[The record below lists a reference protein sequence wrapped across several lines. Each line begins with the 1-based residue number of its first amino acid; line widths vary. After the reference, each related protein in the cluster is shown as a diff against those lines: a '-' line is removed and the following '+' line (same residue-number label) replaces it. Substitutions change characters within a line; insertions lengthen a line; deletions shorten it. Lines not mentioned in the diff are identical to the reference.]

1 MYNANIK
8 TEIINNIIFE
18 MSGYVDNTTLDIM
31 QKVIEKQLVAVNMEE
46 ITNLPAEIRTSTE
59 EQNRYYISL
68 MMIKKKNLRPET
80 KAQYRDAIMRLTSVI
95 EKPLNKMDEID
106 IDSYLDWYE
115 KRNVAAG
122 GKKNQASTC
131 NNERRYLSA
140 FFTWMRKEK
149 FMSYNPVEST
159 EPMKEVIK
167 PIDYFRPA
175 QIEQLREGCVSLRD
189 RAIIEVLRSTGARVG
204 EIPQINIDHV
214 DWSTGDIMIMSEKS
228 YKYRLLYLDEV
239 ARYHLRKYLDSRAD
253 DNEALFVW
261 DKAPYYRLKKSGI
274 RNAMKEVGKNMDCKV
289 YPHKLRK
296 TLGVNLKDK
305 GTDIGIIQEVMGHAN
320 PTVTSRYYAQISP
333 EAMRDV
339 RRRTA

>member
-1 MYNANIK
+1 M
-8 TEIINNIIFE
+8 NNQQAIDRL
-18 MSGYVDNTTLDIM
+18 M
-31 QKVIEKQLVAVNMEE
+31 KHIEWSWPEE
-46 ITNLPAEIRTSTE
+46 TIDAIGMGIHALKETQWIPCSERLPEE

-159 EPMKEVIK
+159 EPMKEVVK

-175 QIEQLREGCVSLRD
+175 QIEQLREGCV
-189 RAIIEVLRSTGARVG
+189 
-204 EIPQINIDHV
+204 
-214 DWSTGDIMIMSEKS
+214 
-228 YKYRLLYLDEV
+228 
-239 ARYHLRKYLDSRAD
+239 
-253 DNEALFVW
+253 
-261 DKAPYYRLKKSGI
+261 
-274 RNAMKEVGKNMDCKV
+274 
-289 YPHKLRK
+289 
-296 TLGVNLKDK
+296 
-305 GTDIGIIQEVMGHAN
+305 
-320 PTVTSRYYAQISP
+320 
-333 EAMRDV
+333 
-339 RRRTA
+339 

>member
-18 MSGYVDNTTLDIM
+18 MSGYVDYTTLDIM

-59 EQNRYYISL
+59 EQNRYYLSL

-149 FMSYNPVEST
+149 FMDR
-159 EPMKEVIK
+159 
-167 PIDYFRPA
+167 IDTL
-175 QIEQLREGCVSLRD
+175 EE
-189 RAIIEVLRSTGARVG
+189 
-204 EIPQINIDHV
+204 HV
-214 DWSTGDIMIMSEKS
+214 DNLTEANKSREAENAELIATVDSILTDVLPALLGD
-228 YKYRLLYLDEV
+228 
-239 ARYHLRKYLDSRAD
+239 
-253 DNEALFVW
+253 
-261 DKAPYYRLKKSGI
+261 
-274 RNAMKEVGKNMDCKV
+274 
-289 YPHKLRK
+289 
-296 TLGVNLKDK
+296 
-305 GTDIGIIQEVMGHAN
+305 GTEETD
-320 PTVTSRYYAQISP
+320 TK
-333 EAMRDV
+333 
-339 RRRTA
+339 

>member
-18 MSGYVDNTTLDIM
+18 MSGYVDDTTLDIM

-131 NNERRYLSA
+131 NNDGKEYHYACTYMNRNKVILFA
-140 FFTWMRKEK
+140 EKRKC
-149 FMSYNPVEST
+149 
-159 EPMKEVIK
+159 
-167 PIDYFRPA
+167 D
-175 QIEQLREGCVSLRD
+175 C
-189 RAIIEVLRSTGARVG
+189 RV
-204 EIPQINIDHV
+204 
-214 DWSTGDIMIMSEKS
+214 M
-228 YKYRLLYLDEV
+228 
-239 ARYHLRKYLDSRAD
+239 
-253 DNEALFVW
+253 
-261 DKAPYYRLKKSGI
+261 
-274 RNAMKEVGKNMDCKV
+274 
-289 YPHKLRK
+289 
-296 TLGVNLKDK
+296 
-305 GTDIGIIQEVMGHAN
+305 
-320 PTVTSRYYAQISP
+320 
-333 EAMRDV
+333 
-339 RRRTA
+339 

>member
-8 TEIINNIIFE
+8 SEIINNIIFE

-46 ITNLPAEIRTSTE
+46 TTNLPAEIRTSTE

-149 FMSYNPVEST
+149 FMSYNPVEAT

-239 ARYHLRKYLDSRAD
+239 ARYHLKKYLDSRTD

-261 DKAPYYRLKKSGI
+261 DKAPYNRLKKSGI

-289 YPHKLRK
+289 YQHKLRK

-320 PTVTSRYYAQISP
+320 PTVTSRYYAQISQ

>member
-149 FMSYNPVEST
+149 FMSYNPVEAT

-175 QIEQLREGCVSLRD
+175 QIEIGRASCRE
-189 RAIIEVLRSTGARVG
+189 RV
-204 EIPQINIDHV
+204 
-214 DWSTGDIMIMSEKS
+214 
-228 YKYRLLYLDEV
+228 
-239 ARYHLRKYLDSRAD
+239 
-253 DNEALFVW
+253 
-261 DKAPYYRLKKSGI
+261 
-274 RNAMKEVGKNMDCKV
+274 
-289 YPHKLRK
+289 
-296 TLGVNLKDK
+296 
-305 GTDIGIIQEVMGHAN
+305 
-320 PTVTSRYYAQISP
+320 
-333 EAMRDV
+333 
-339 RRRTA
+339 